1 MSPRW
6 KLITWMRVPLWDCRS
21 FKVFITLLNNGII
34 MHLTGNKLVLFGDQG
49 DHRILIMDVIQHK
62 VAEQFFHK
70 FFFFAFSL

>member
-1 MSPRW
+1 
-6 KLITWMRVPLWDCRS
+6 
-21 FKVFITLLNNGII
+21 